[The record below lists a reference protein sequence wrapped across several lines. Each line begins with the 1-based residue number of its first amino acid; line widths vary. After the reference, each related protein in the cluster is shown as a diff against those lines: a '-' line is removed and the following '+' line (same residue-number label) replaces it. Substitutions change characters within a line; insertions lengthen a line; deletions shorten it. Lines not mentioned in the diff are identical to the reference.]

1 MTDSY
6 EIPAELVLG
15 RRENQRVPLAEQD
28 RQRREAE
35 EILHR
40 LARQPGVVLADEVG
54 MGKTFVAL
62 ATIYCIG
69 TQSRKGP
76 VVVMVPPNLIDKWE
90 QDLDAFCTLYLDG
103 VTPVNR
109 GQADP
114 KDLSRAGLLRYGIA
128 RHSVEFLKLL
138 DDKPRD
144 RCHIVFLAQGAMSR
158 AQTDIWVRLALIRET
173 LRRHGRRVQLNKV
186 RKQIHR
192 FLGELLYAKGQQRA
206 NYWGEELWAMLLR
219 TDPAEWMNLFNEGL
233 KNNHH
238 RLNDDPVPE
247 AIIKALGR
255 VDLESFA
262 AALSDMPVRARG
274 GSERLSERLTQAR
287 ESLRETER
295 HLWKQIVAKARWRS
309 PLLVLDEAHHL
320 KNPKTALAR
329 QLQSLES
336 DDDLKLG
343 DGALAGSFDR
353 MLFLTATPFQLGHHE
368 LVRVLQRFGDVR
380 WDAKTLGEKEVF
392 EAALHKLNDCL
403 TASQRASIR
412 LQRAWSR
419 LQDDDFDGNASIEQW
434 WERLGE
440 ISPEE
445 MTHRQKTLVE
455 AYRQAKI
462 RKAESE
468 GLLQPWLVRHNK
480 GETWQDTDIRRR
492 DRLDGAAI
500 WDPRSSGGIDIPGD
514 QLLPFFLAAR
524 SAAHP
529 GKDLL
534 GEALCSSYEA
544 FRQTRRDSSAGKD
557 DLPDGDEPADLTQSS
572 WFLGEFDEVIMG
584 CSGAV
589 HPKIHATVQRTV
601 DLWEQG
607 EKVLVFAFYRHTC
620 RALRIHIS
628 NELEKR
634 LMTHARRRLAG
645 AGRSTDDDGIAKIIE
660 SIHNRYFDTAKAPGR
675 QALDRALQNI
685 TGNFT
690 DELQVAG
697 IDVDNLL
704 DIMRRFLRVQ
714 TTLVR
719 AFPIH
724 QHDELEPH
732 LAIRSM
738 LDSQDASGLSWRE
751 KFHRL
756 LEFLLRQCSPQ
767 ERLNY
772 LEAAERTQT
781 GRIRVQAGDIDDAD
795 DPGTRQDSVLTL
807 ANIQVAT
814 GETQRATRARLMR
827 SFNTPFFP
835 DIFVCSQVMGEGVDL
850 HRYCRHVIHHDLD
863 WNPSSIEQ
871 RTGRVDRL
879 GCKAEGRH
887 PIPVYI
893 PYLAGTAD
901 ERQYRVMTDRESWFR
916 IVMGQEEVARLI
928 ADDSGGQ
935 QHKPPSSFQQELVF
949 QLALE
954 RCGDVENRVA
964 K

>member
-1 MTDSY
+1 MTYYSD
-6 EIPAELVLG
+6 IPNQLVLG
-15 RRENQRVPLAEQD
+15 QRANERVPLSEQE
-28 RQRREAE
+28 RQRAEAG
-35 EILHR
+35 EILRR
-40 LARQPGVVLADEVG
+40 LDHQPGVVLADEVG

-62 ATIYCIG
+62 AVTFCVGI
-69 TQSRKGP
+69 QSRKGP
-76 VVVMVPPNLIDKWE
+76 VVVMVPPNLVDKWE
-90 QDLDAFCTLYLDG
+90 QDLDAFCALYLDQ
-103 VTPVNR
+103 VVAVNR
-109 GQADP
+109 NEADLKQLRQP
-114 KDLSRAGLLRYGIA
+114 HALRYGVA
-128 RHSVEFLKLL
+128 RHSVDFLKLL

-144 RCHIVFLAQGAMSR
+144 CCHIVFLAQGAMSR

-173 LRRHGRRVQLNKV
+173 LRRHGRRVRLNKV
-186 RKQIHR
+186 KKQIHR

-206 NYWGEELWAMLLR
+206 SDAGDDIWSQLLKR
-219 TDPAEWMNLFNEGL
+219 DPRDWKDTFNDSL
-233 KNNHH
+233 KNDRHV
-238 RLNDDPVPE
+238 LNDDPVPE
-247 AIIKALGR
+247 AVTKALSR
-255 VDLESFA
+255 VDLGEFA
-262 AALSDMPVRARG
+262 NTLAEMPIRVRG
-274 GSERLSERLTQAR
+274 GESRLSERIADAR
-287 ESLRETER
+287 NGLKHVER
-295 HLWKQIVAKARWRS
+295 DLWKQIIAIARWRS

-329 QLQSLES
+329 QLQDQDSEA
-336 DDDLKLG
+336 DLKLG

-380 WDAKTLGEKEVF
+380 WDSEALGEKEGF
-392 EAALHKLNDCL
+392 EGELTVLNDSL

-419 LQDDDFDGNASIEQW
+419 LQDDDFDDSLSVEQW
-434 WERLGE
+434 WNWVHSASTGSL
-440 ISPEE
+440 
-445 MTHRQKTLVE
+445 THRQRTLVE
-455 AYRQAKI
+455 AFRQTHI
-462 RKAESE
+462 RKEESE
-468 GLLQPWLVRHNK
+468 RHLRPWVIRHNK
-480 GETWQDTDIRRR
+480 GERWHSTDILRRER
-492 DRLDGAAI
+492 FDGATI
-500 WDPRSSGGIDIPGD
+500 LGQSTDGGIDIPGD

-524 SAAHP
+524 SATHP

-544 FRQTRRDSSAGKD
+544 FRQTRRDNAAGKD
-557 DLPDGDEPADLTQSS
+557 DVADVNGPADLTHSA
-572 WFLGEFDEVIMG
+572 WFLSEFDEVIAD
-584 CSGAV
+584 CTGAV
-589 HPKIHATVQRTV
+589 HPKIHATVQKAV
-601 DLWEQG
+601 GLWESG

-645 AGRSTDDDGIAKIIE
+645 AGRATDDDGIAKIIE
-660 SIHNRYFDTAKAPGR
+660 SVQNRFFDTAKAPGR
-675 QALDRALQNI
+675 QALDRALANI
-685 TGNFT
+685 VGQYGG
-690 DELQVAG
+690 ELDKA
-697 IDVDNLL
+697 DVEVDKLI

-724 QHDELEPH
+724 QHDMLEPH
-732 LAIRSM
+732 LAVRSM
-738 LDSQDASGLSWRE
+738 LDSQDSSGLSWRD
-751 KFHRL
+751 KFRRL

-781 GRIRVQAGDIDDAD
+781 RRIRVQAEDIDTDSDEAKE
-795 DPGTRQDSVLTL
+795 SVLTL

-814 GETQRATRARLMR
+814 GETQRDTRGRLMR
-827 SFNTPFFP
+827 AFNTPFFP
-835 DIFVCSQVMGEGVDL
+835 DILVCSQVMGEGVDL

-879 GCKAEGRH
+879 GCKAESRH
-887 PIPVYI
+887 PIPVYL

-928 ADDSGGQ
+928 PHEDDVRDQ
-935 QHKPPSSFQQELVF
+935 KPPSSFQSDLVF
-949 QLALE
+949 QLDLH
-954 RCGDVENRVA
+954 
-964 K
+964 